1 MSFLR
6 CNLARHYSNWYNLI
20 VLIWIIK
27 FCNTKLQKIG
37 DRGMSN
43 RIIALDE
50 TGNFEDRKKGIRF
63 IGGFSYDAQ
72 VVEEERKEAVKCL
85 KNYCDD
91 FNNAE
96 LQRKKYKVIYPLGL
110 HSSEE
115 EIFRTEEGNNVEE
128 NIDPNLIKRFKK
140 GLQEQ
145 VIEFIKKKGGY
156 IYAFAD
162 PYVTANDIDRSMGS
176 SNLTDMK
183 TGATLYE
190 RMAMLAIYNQ
200 LFYSMDEDCP
210 EYYFE
215 LATRTLPK
223 KEENKWTSLYD
234 SSFKKKEDSELY
246 YNYYVTN
253 TSTYRTAIACLLYE
267 NNISK
272 QYLNAKYNFNVKSTN
287 YDKETAEDKS
297 AFTYMADIVCTYI
310 RENMQKVFE
319 FNKGTTEN
327 KVNPEK
333 LIDFCN
339 GDSINSSVPI
349 QIRIYDESDS
359 LFRQMVKAVKNGEL
373 DRYYAIK
380 YDMTSSDGLYKGFY
394 LKYWIPQLEE
404 YMLNR
409 LLSRKDYVKKVQ
421 SLMPEYLSYTTGFM
435 GPREIAYEKG
445 LFVAEGLVTIITRAE
460 FNDYRDR
467 NKTLFYFYDV
477 ILRGHNHRGAISVSK
492 KYIQKCEEYK
502 GYVGIEEYIE
512 HTLRTMQFYFNSLQF
527 GEAVEAGILLGDII
541 KQLKQAYKIF
551 YENSNLISQMIVEDD
566 NTSSDIKLPLAGK
579 VFSSIGQAY
588 GFNNEF
594 HSSWRYFRKALN
606 EFDINSADYRITLS
620 HALHLLIAGGRKKDY
635 EEQAVIYF
643 GTIGLWEQMEAVFK
657 EKNAFALFV
666 YMKAFNIFYAKDKG
680 NLDIL
685 KELLERIGSSEW
697 LKNNDIKDREHPW
710 ELIYK
715 NLYEAVLKQKK
726 SIDPDDYGY
735 LKERVSTCITH
746 PDATIKMIQIFAKIQ
761 FIMLEDPDPNGYFM
775 EDCLSDE
782 EVAVCRQFV
791 DAADETTLKDLWITL
806 KSKVTYAYI

>member
-1 MSFLR
+1 M
-6 CNLARHYSNWYNLI
+6 N
-20 VLIWIIK
+20 
-27 FCNTKLQKIG
+27 
-37 DRGMSN
+37 N

-50 TGNFEDRKKGIRF
+50 VGDFEDRKGGIRF
-63 IGGFSYDAQ
+63 VSGFSYDAQ
-72 VVEEERKEAVKCL
+72 AVEEEREEAVKCL
-85 KNYCDD
+85 ENYCSD
-91 FNNAE
+91 FNNSE
-96 LQRKKYKVIYPLGL
+96 FKGKKYKVSYPGCL
-110 HSSEE
+110 HYSAKD
-115 EIFRTEEGNNVEE
+115 IFRTEEGNKVEE
-128 NIDPNLIKRFKK
+128 NIASDLEKRFKE
-140 GLQEQ
+140 GLQNQ
-145 VIEFIKKKGGY
+145 VIEFIKKKKGVL
-156 IYAFAD
+156 YAFAD
-162 PYVTANDIDRSMGS
+162 PYVTAGDVDRSMGS

-190 RMAMLAIYNQ
+190 RMAMLAVYNQ
-200 LFYSMDEDCP
+200 LFYSMDEECP
-210 EYYFE
+210 EYYLE
-215 LATRTLPK
+215 LATRSRAFSEKEK
-223 KEENKWTSLYD
+223 KEWSAKY
-234 SSFKKKEDSELY
+234 SSSVKKEGSEFYCY
-246 YNYYVTN
+246 YITD

-267 NNISK
+267 NNISEK
-272 QYLNAKYNFNVKSTN
+272 YLNAKYNFNVKSATYN
-287 YDKETAEDKS
+287 EGTAEL
-297 AFTYMADIVCTYI
+297 AFIYMADIVCAYI
-310 RENMQKVFE
+310 REKMQQVFG
-319 FNKGTTEN
+319 FNKNTTEN
-327 KVNPEK
+327 KVDPEK

-339 GDSINSSVPI
+339 GDSIKSRVPI

-394 LKYWIPQLEE
+394 LKYWVPRLEK
-404 YMLNR
+404 YMSNR
-409 LLSRKDYVKKVQ
+409 LLPRKDYVKKVQ
-421 SLMPEYLSYTTGFM
+421 SLMPEYLSYTIGFM
-435 GPREIAYEKG
+435 GSREIAYEKG
-445 LFVAEGLVTIITRAE
+445 LFVAEGLVAIITRAE

-541 KQLKQAYKIF
+541 KQLKQVYKTF
-551 YENSNLISQMIVEDD
+551 YENSNLITQMIVEDD

-579 VFSSIGQAY
+579 VFSTIGQAY

-594 HSSWRYFRKALN
+594 HSSWLYFRKALN
-606 EFDINSADYRITLS
+606 EFDINSEDYRITLS
-620 HALHLLIAGGRKKDY
+620 HALHVSIARGRKKDY

-643 GTIGLWEQMEAVFK
+643 RTAGLWEQMEAAFK
-657 EKNAFALFV
+657 ERNAFPLFV
-666 YMKAFNIFYAKDKG
+666 YIKAFNIFYAKDKG
-680 NLDIL
+680 NLYIL
-685 KELLERIGSSEW
+685 KELLNRIGSSEW
-697 LKNNDIKDREHPW
+697 LKNNELKDREHPW

-726 SIDPDDYGY
+726 SICPDDHGY
-735 LKERVSTCITH
+735 LKERVLTCIAH

-761 FIMLEDPDPNGYFM
+761 FIMLEDPDSNGYFM

-791 DAADETTLKDLWITL
+791 DVADETTLEELWIAL